1 MNSSHARQKS
11 CIHRV
16 VPLLSPSRGG
26 AGGGPRATTPAQAPA
41 ERVVPRA
48 DQVMALLDYLD
59 TRHPELYG
67 FCMTMVGTGMRP
79 GEVCGLQVG
88 DLNRAG
94 GTIEVKRAFDPRA
107 QQIVLPKTGTTRI
120 VDASAQVFAALDRVL
135 RARFGDPAQARADAY
150 VLGDATG
157 HPLNVEWWR
166 RSRGW
171 SQALVAA
178 GAGHFGMYSLRHFY
192 ASRLLAAGEPLA
204 YVQKQLGHANQN
216 TSPTTRSSSPTSG
229 GPAARTV

>member
-1 MNSSHARQKS
+1 
-11 CIHRV
+11 
-16 VPLLSPSRGG
+16 
-26 AGGGPRATTPAQAPA
+26 
-41 ERVVPRA
+41 
-48 DQVMALLDYLD
+48 
-59 TRHPELYG
+59 
-67 FCMTMVGTGMRP
+67 MVGTGMRP

-135 RARFGDPAQARADAY
+135 RARFGDPAQAPADAY

-192 ASRLLAAGEPLA
+192 ASRLLASGEPLA

-216 TSPTTRSSSPTSG
+216 MTLSHYSKFIPDQRRARGADRLMAELLAPTAPAPATAPQPKQAGRGRTKPHGADPTELQVVMNPDEAAPSQTR
-229 GPAARTV
+229 PA